1 MYVGGIIL
9 GQIQQ
14 LTYVGGI
21 LTDYELLEEVK
32 R

>member
-1 MYVGGIIL
+1 MYVGAIIL
-9 GQIQQ
+9 GEIQQ

-21 LTDYELLEEVK
+21 LADYELLEEVK